1 MIRPRTLPYGSPFQ
15 PQFSVKIFST
25 TYSWLRC
32 VSTGLHRRK
41 RLQSLQSTLARGP
54 TISSSPQAL
63 GECCHRS
70 LARHGISVSW
80 RSIFMMREDQCPH
93 PWPCYGHA
101 RLEDTADNLAV
112 RNHVEIVV
120 VPQARPTKRRPL
132 YKHPRVFFLHSLF
145 FLAHIRGALLL
156 IGQPVRLSHVPFR
169 APAG

>member
-1 MIRPRTLPYGSPFQ
+1 
-15 PQFSVKIFST
+15 
-25 TYSWLRC
+25 
-32 VSTGLHRRK
+32 
-41 RLQSLQSTLARGP
+41 
-54 TISSSPQAL
+54 
-63 GECCHRS
+63 
-70 LARHGISVSW
+70 
-80 RSIFMMREDQCPH
+80 MMREDQCPH

-145 FLAHIRGALLL
+145 FLAQIRGALLL
-156 IGQPVRLSHVPFR
+156 IGQPVRCLSHVPFR